1 MVKALLKRG
10 ALRTATDS
18 KGFSPAM
25 YAAQFGHLSCLNLI
39 LGKEGRYKLSPEQ
52 VNATD
57 VRGQTAL
64 HIAAFCGHA
73 KCCGLL
79 FAAGARLDAIAHG
92 GITPLMVAQ
101 HQYPANTALLDVLAG
116 RGPAVLPGT
125 GCDHCGATSG
135 PDGRSVKFC
144 NGCHAARFCGA
155 ACYAAAWPAHKAEC
169 RRKAAEREAASK
181 PVIIQPL

>member
-1 MVKALLKRG
+1 
-10 ALRTATDS
+10 
-18 KGFSPAM
+18 
-25 YAAQFGHLSCLNLI
+25 
-39 LGKEGRYKLSPEQ
+39 
-52 VNATD
+52 VNAAN

-64 HIAAFCGHA
+64 HAAALSGHA

-79 FAAGARLDAIAHG
+79 IAAGARLDVKLQSGH
-92 GITPLMVAQ
+92 TPLMLAQ
-101 HQYPANTALLDVLAG
+101 HQHPSNAALLDVLAG

-135 PDGRSVKFC
+135 PDGRSIKIC

-169 RRKAAEREAASK
+169 RRKAAEWEAAAK
-181 PVIIQPL
+181 PRFVHR